1 MKFQLKTTVLESNVK
16 AKTEMEML
24 DVEIATE
31 EEPVTEEVTVTDLIV
46 KFESTEG
53 GSLDVEIGTEVE
65 AKTEVSVTDLI
76 VKFESNTIV
85 GPKCEIEPDMETK
98 YETIVTKK
106 ITNESEEKVKD
117 ENTESLETKKDCVIS

>member
-31 EEPVTEEVTVTDLIV
+31 EEPGTEEVTVTDLIV
-46 KFESTEG
+46 KFESTEV

-106 ITNESEEKVKD
+106 FTNESEEKVKD